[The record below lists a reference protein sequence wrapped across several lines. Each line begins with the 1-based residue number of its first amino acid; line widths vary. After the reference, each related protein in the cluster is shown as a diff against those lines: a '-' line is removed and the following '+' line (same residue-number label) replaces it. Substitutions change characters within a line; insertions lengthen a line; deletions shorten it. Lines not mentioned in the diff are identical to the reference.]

1 VENNTIEW
9 VFKGVD
15 QLQAGAGVYSLVLSV
30 VDAQG
35 AMVTTDAC
43 KFVEL
48 VACSC
53 ETGGADDAGVQ
64 TESVDLVSK
73 VDIGG
78 NGGGS
83 YDDSELREAI
93 EGLDNRIAAHSEDI
107 VNLQENKADKSELTE
122 LSAEVGKKQDT
133 ITDLETIRS
142 GAAKGATSIQ
152 KVKTIN
158 GQSIEGEGDLVIEAG
173 GGLKHSE
180 ERTVYLTKIDL
191 LGEIED
197 TFEITEEQR
206 EYNRETVRLAS
217 DNEMPVTLNKGG
229 QMFAPY
235 TSGSSEAR
243 FIASYV
249 GETETWSFTIFIN
262 DNGNAEGTWKV
273 IPMGA
278 TKEELATLLE
288 GFIPLSR
295 DFSDDFNNDFS
306 R

>member
-1 VENNTIEW
+1 MKNIRIGNDINVIWTLVREEGNYPLDGLDVSLYLKSMFGREALTDFSVSENK
-9 VFKGVD
+9 VFWTFYGKD
-15 QLQAGAGVYSLVLSV
+15 QSKIGRYSLELVINEG
-30 VDAQG
+30 DKG
-35 AMVTTDAC
+35 MVTTDIC
-43 KFVEL
+43 DFVNL
-48 VACSC
+48 VNCSC
-53 ETGGADDAGVQ
+53 KSDGFDDNNIVTET
-64 TESVDLVSK
+64 
-73 VDIGG
+73 I
-78 NGGGS
+78 
-83 YDDSELREAI
+83 
-93 EGLDNRIAAHSEDI
+93 
-107 VNLQENKADKSELTE
+107 ELT
-122 LSAEVGKKQDT
+122 S
-133 ITDLETIRS
+133 
-142 GAAKGATSIQ
+142 
-152 KVKTIN
+152 
-158 GQSIEGEGDLVIEAG
+158 SIEFAPTVIQGG
-173 GGLKHSE
+173 GGLKYSE

-191 LGEIED
+191 FGEIED

-249 GETETWSFTIFIN
+249 DETETWSFTIFIN
-262 DNGNAEGTWKV
+262 DNGNAEGAWKV

-295 DFSDDFNNDFS
+295 DFSDDFNNDFA